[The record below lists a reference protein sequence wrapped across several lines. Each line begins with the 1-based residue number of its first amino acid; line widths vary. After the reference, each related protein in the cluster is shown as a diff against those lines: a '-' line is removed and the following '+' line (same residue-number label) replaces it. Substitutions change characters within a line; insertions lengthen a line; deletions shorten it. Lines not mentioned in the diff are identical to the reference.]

1 MAERGLCVP
10 NSTVVSEEKEKP
22 PNLAIRWLFLWRR
35 RRDLNP
41 RDTFAPYSLSR
52 GAPSPLGYFSKGC
65 CLYKKMWRR
74 GWDSNPR
81 ALSDKRFSRPP
92 RYDHFDTSPYL
103 CSGLRFRLAR
113 RQVIFYHLFFNMS
126 IYFFHFFYFFLSYV
140 SRANISPISRSSGV
154 VIFIFL

>member
-92 RYDHFDTSPYL
+92 RYDHFDTSAFRACVYYHKTSVMSRTFFKKLNKLYKNRAGTYRLCFLIIKSYL
-103 CSGLRFRLAR
+103 FWNYSSCILAKHSL
-113 RQVIFYHLFFNMS
+113 Q
-126 IYFFHFFYFFLSYV
+126 
-140 SRANISPISRSSGV
+140 
-154 VIFIFL
+154 